1 VENQVASVQGSAV
14 DRVDLDRRRALRR
27 LGLAAGIA
35 YAAPV
40 ILHLDREA
48 KAMMA
53 STPCPPPDGNC
64 GNNPAA
70 CTC

>member
-1 VENQVASVQGSAV
+1 MSQSKAPESRDRDAV
-14 DRVDLDRRRALRR
+14 DPARRRALKR
-27 LGLAAGIA
+27 LGLAIGVA
-35 YAAPV
+35 YVAPAV
-40 ILHLDREA
+40 LHLDREA

-64 GNNPAA
+64 ANNPVA